1 MIGGIADE
9 HWQKILSIFRKHPN
23 ITDVI
28 LYGSRAKDNFRNGS
42 DIDIAVKGNPIEDRQ
57 LTQISMDYD
66 DLYLPWKMDV
76 TVYDS
81 VSNADL
87 KTHIDRVGII
97 LSDHFS

>member
-9 HWQKILSIFRKHPN
+9 HWQKILSVFRKHSS

-28 LYGSRAKDNFRNGS
+28 LYGSRAKGNFRNGS
-42 DIDIAVKGNPIEDRQ
+42 DIDIAIKGNHIEDHQ

-76 TVYDS
+76 SVYS
-81 VSNADL
+81 TLSNADL
-87 KTHIDRVGII
+87 KDHIDRVGIV
-97 LSDHFS
+97 LK

>member
-9 HWQKILSIFRKHPN
+9 HWQKILSVFHKHPN

-28 LYGSRAKDNFRNGS
+28 LYGSRAKGNFRNGS
-42 DIDIAVKGNPIEDRQ
+42 DIDIAIKGDPIADRQ

-76 TVYDS
+76 TVYATL
-81 VSNADL
+81 SNADL
-87 KTHIDRVGII
+87 KDHIDRVGIT
-97 LSDHFS
+97 LL